1 MGKKSFIQFNRSFLD
16 SVHDFTIMGS
26 GEIGGKAH
34 GLAIIKSILENEFPH
49 DKFSSISVNIPKLT
63 VITTQFFDSFMNQ
76 NNLYEIAYSNTPDE
90 RIAHAFLKGEL
101 PPDLVG
107 DLWAL
112 ISDVHTPLAV
122 RSSSLLEDT
131 KREPFAGIY
140 LTKMIPNNQ
149 FDIKTRFRL
158 LTEAIKIVYAS
169 TFFKS
174 AKDYM
179 QSTHHPIVDEK
190 MSVIIQEVIGKKY
203 GDRFYPNLSGVGRSY
218 NYYPFGHAKPRDG
231 IIILALGLGKTIV
244 DGGTGWSYSP
254 AYPRANPPYNNTTQ
268 LLKETQT
275 KFWCVNMGKAPAY
288 DPTKEI
294 EYMQQAGLM
303 EAEYDGTLTNVAST
317 YDVQS
322 ERIVMGTG
330 IQGPRVITF
339 APILIADVIPLNGL
353 LVKLMAICEEAF
365 DCEIEMEFAA
375 TFDPK
380 NKSPR
385 FGFLQVRPMVVSNET
400 VSITEEEMH
409 GPNVILA
416 SETVLGNGIIDVIQ
430 NVVYVKPDVFDRSR
444 TPQIAIEI
452 AEINRQLTNQK
463 KPYLLIGFGRWGSSD
478 HWLGIPV
485 TWGQICGAKVIVEAT
500 LENTNV
506 ELSQGSH
513 FFHNINGFQV
523 SYFSVNHYKSTI
535 HWQWLNRQKTV
546 METKSVRHV
555 GLSSCLMIKVDGR
568 TGKGV
573 IAI

>member
-1 MGKKSFIQFNRSFLD
+1 MQKKSFIQFNRSFLE
-16 SVHDFTIMGS
+16 SVHDFTIMGF

-34 GLAIIKSILENEFPH
+34 GLAIVKSIIENKFPH
-49 DKFSSISVNIPKLT
+49 DEFSRISVKIPKLT

-76 NNLYEIAYSNTPDE
+76 NNLFEIAYSNAPDE

-190 MSVIIQEVIGKKY
+190 MAVIIQEVIGKKY

-244 DGGTGWSYSP
+244 DGGTGWAYSP
-254 AYPRANPPYNNTTQ
+254 AYPRANPPYNNNRQ

-288 DPTKEI
+288 DPTKET
-294 EYMQQAGLM
+294 EFMQQAGLM

-339 APILIADVIPLNGL
+339 APILSADVIPLNDL

-365 DCEIEMEFAA
+365 DCEIEMEFAV
-375 TFDPK
+375 TFDTK
-380 NKSPR
+380 NKSSR
-385 FGFLQVRPMVVSNET
+385 FSFLQVRPMVVSNEI

-430 NVVYVKPDVFDRSR
+430 DVVYVKPDVFDRSR

-485 TWGQICGAKVIVEAT
+485 AWGQICGAKVIVEAT

-513 FFHNINGFQV
+513 FFHNLNGFQV

-535 HWQWLNRQKTV
+535 HWQWLNRQKAV

-555 GLSSCLMIKVDGR
+555 GLSSCLRVKVDGR
-568 TGKGV
+568 IGKGV